1 LGSDPESGLDVWL
14 KAGRFGPYVQ
24 LGDGEKPKRSSLPKG
39 WSASELELERALR
52 LLSLP
57 RTVGTHPEDGEP
69 IVANLGRFGPY
80 VQHGKTYANI
90 GTIEDVFEIG
100 LNRAVTVLAEK
111 LAGGGRPQRTAAA
124 ALQEFAAPAEG
135 GPAIK
140 VMAGRYGPYVT
151 DGTTNATLP
160 KGQDPAAVTRE
171 VALALIEA
179 RVALV
184 GVGKK
189 KPAKKT
195 SPAKSATKPAAK
207 KAATAKKPAAKKA
220 PAKKPAA
227 KKPAVKKATGE

>member
-1 LGSDPESGLDVWL
+1 M
-14 KAGRFGPYVQ
+14 
-24 LGDGEKPKRSSLPKG
+24 
-39 WSASELELERALR
+39 
-52 LLSLP
+52 
-57 RTVGTHPEDGEP
+57 HPEDGEP

-80 VQHGKTYANI
+80 VQHGKTYANV
-90 GTIEDVFEIG
+90 GTIEDVLEIG

-124 ALQEFAAPAEG
+124 ALQEFAAPTEG
-135 GPAIK
+135 GPVIK

-160 KGQDPAAVTRE
+160 KGQDPAAITRE
-171 VALALIEA
+171 AALALIEA

-189 KPAKKT
+189 KPSKKT
-195 SPAKSATKPAAK
+195 SSAKSAAKPAAK
-207 KAATAKKPAAKKA
+207 KAAAAKKPAAKKA

-227 KKPAVKKATGE
+227 KKPAAKKATSE